1 MKKINYFDVKKDNKI
16 FRKGDII
23 VYAVAVIVIAILL
36 CDFLIPRTDYP
47 SLQKIEIFYK
57 ESRVFSYQFSN
68 ESVIIKGIDG
78 VNITTEESQDGLRVR
93 IVTEKGSNVLLISDD
108 SAVKV
113 EADCSVYA
121 DCVNNFD
128 SISKGGDFII
138 CLPHELKV
146 IGVGKVD
153 DNKVQL

>member
-36 CDFLIPRTDYP
+36 CVFLIPRTDYP

-68 ESVIIKGIDG
+68 ESVIIKSIDG
-78 VNITTEESQDGLRVR
+78 VNITTEERSLR
-93 IVTEKGSNVLLISDD
+93 
-108 SAVKV
+108 
-113 EADCSVYA
+113 Y
-121 DCVNNFD
+121 
-128 SISKGGDFII
+128 
-138 CLPHELKV
+138 LK
-146 IGVGKVD
+146 KTA
-153 DNKVQL
+153 N